1 MSEGKRPANNDNLF
15 SGLFNKRCNPSM
27 VSLEK
32 VETKEVQAKVPQH
45 LNQPDEVILKTL
57 IEKHFKYTN
66 SERAKYIL
74 DNWDKARTQFIKVM
88 PNEYKRALN
97 ELHASLTKEAA

>member
-1 MSEGKRPANNDNLF
+1 
-15 SGLFNKRCNPSM
+15 M

-32 VETKEVQAKVPQH
+32 VETKEVQAKGAQH
-45 LNQPDEVILKTL
+45 LNQPDEVTLKTL
-57 IEKHFKYTN
+57 IEKHFKYTH
-66 SERAKYIL
+66 SERAKFIL

>member
-1 MSEGKRPANNDNLF
+1 
-15 SGLFNKRCNPSM
+15 M

-32 VETKEVQAKVPQH
+32 VESQQVQPKVPQH

-57 IEKHFKYTN
+57 IKKHLKYTE
-66 SERAKYIL
+66 SERAKFIL
-74 DNWDKARTQFIKVM
+74 DNWDKVRSQFIKVM

>member
-1 MSEGKRPANNDNLF
+1 
-15 SGLFNKRCNPSM
+15 M

-32 VETKEVQAKVPQH
+32 VDIKQAQPKVPQH

-57 IEKHFKYTN
+57 IEKHFKYTD
-66 SERAKYIL
+66 SERAQFIL
-74 DNWDKARTQFIKVM
+74 ANWDKARTQFIKVM

-97 ELHASLTKEAA
+97 ELHASITKEAA

>member
-1 MSEGKRPANNDNLF
+1 MSGGVAYVYDED
-15 SGLFNKRCNPSM
+15 GLFAKRCNLSM

-32 VETKEVQAKVPQH
+32 VDIQQVQPKVPQH

-57 IEKHFKYTN
+57 IEKHHKYTD
-66 SERAKYIL
+66 SERAKFIL
-74 DNWDKARTQFIKVM
+74 DNWEKERAQFIKVM

-97 ELHASLTKEAA
+97 ELHALLTKEAA

>member
-1 MSEGKRPANNDNLF
+1 M
-15 SGLFNKRCNPSM
+15 
-27 VSLEK
+27 
-32 VETKEVQAKVPQH
+32 
-45 LNQPDEVILKTL
+45 ILKTL
-57 IEKHFKYTN
+57 IEKHLQYTN
-66 SERAKYIL
+66 SPRAKSIL